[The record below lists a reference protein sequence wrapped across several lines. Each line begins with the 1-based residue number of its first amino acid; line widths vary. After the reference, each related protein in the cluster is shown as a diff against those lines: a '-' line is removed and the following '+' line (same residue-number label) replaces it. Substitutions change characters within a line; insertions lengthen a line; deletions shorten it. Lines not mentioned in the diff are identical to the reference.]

1 MTKPLSPGLS
11 GLLSLLVVLG
21 LWEAAT
27 HLFKIPIFLVP
38 PPSAV
43 IAEIA
48 GSVPFYIEHTLVTL
62 RAVLIGFVLS
72 VLIGLLL
79 AVVFSYSRLARAT
92 LYPLVLLLQGVP
104 KIALAPILIVFFG
117 FGLQFQVVV
126 IVSVAFFPVVINA
139 VQGLEEVEPDLIVL
153 SRVLCTPRVKEFWMI
168 GLPSAAPSLFAGM
181 KLAMTL
187 SVIGAVVAEFVS
199 SKAGLGNTLLR
210 ANADFN
216 PAMGFAAVVLLSLM
230 SFALFGLI
238 RLAEIVLVPWSNDKG
253 FSLAA

>member
-11 GLLSLLVVLG
+11 GTISLFGVLA

-27 HLFKIPIFLVP
+27 YLFKIPVFLVP

-43 IAEIA
+43 FAEFA
-48 GSVPFYIEHTLVTL
+48 SSVPFYIQHTLITL
-62 RAVLIGFVLS
+62 RAVLIGFILS
-72 VLIGLLL
+72 VVIGLFL

-92 LYPLVLLLQGVP
+92 LYPLILLLQGVP

-139 VQGLEEVEPDLIVL
+139 VQGLEAVEPDLIVL
-153 SRVLCTPRVKEFWMI
+153 SRVLCTPRLKEFWMI

-199 SKAGLGNTLLR
+199 SNAGLGNTLLR

-238 RLAEIVLVPWSNDKG
+238 RLAEIILLPWADTKG
-253 FSLAA
+253 LNLAA